1 MEREQEP
8 GSPKKQGKR
17 ASGILERMI
26 WLDRPVWTNISFFR
40 RGETG
45 EEMADERFLLYKKK

>member
-1 MEREQEP
+1 
-8 GSPKKQGKR
+8 
-17 ASGILERMI
+17 MI

-45 EEMADERFLLYKKK
+45 EKMADERFLLYKKK